1 MYLSSLKVS
10 RLRSFEQQDVEFVHP
25 GQEKAKDRNG
35 AGVDNVTLL
44 LGNNGAGK
52 TTVLKAIA
60 LAVLGPV
67 FPNSGFVPECLIR
80 RDTSKN
86 KHKEAKLR
94 AGLSLHGQDLDSTRG
109 FSKPTLFSLAA
120 ASITRIGDYER
131 IDAGY
136 QDRDAPQPVSGD
148 KQTLDSERLF
158 DDSSPAFFLLGYG
171 ATRRVASPR
180 SREMLEDRRRG
191 LRYQRVSGLFEDY
204 VALFP
209 MKLWLPELQQRSKA
223 RYKEVC
229 KLLNQLLPEDTEFGG
244 EFEDL
249 QPVFTHRGVNLPF
262 TALSDGYRGFI
273 GVVADM
279 LYHLQ
284 DICPSRRKLTDVCG
298 IVMIDDVDIHMHPSW
313 QRTVVQTLAK
323 TLPNIQFVMTS
334 HSPILAGTV
343 YSTNI
348 RIVESPAKGP
358 SKVRMV
364 DARVH
369 GLNADQVLTGPL
381 FGLES
386 TRSPDQVQKLAEMAA
401 AVQRRGK
408 PTASL
413 DFLNEL
419 AGKSPE

>member
-35 AGVDNVTLL
+35 AGVGNVTLL

-60 LAVLGPV
+60 MAVLGPV
-67 FPNSGFVPECLIR
+67 IQNSGFVPECLIR
-80 RDTSKN
+80 RATTK
-86 KHKEAKLR
+86 KEHKEATLR
-94 AGLSLHGQDLDSTRG
+94 AGLSLHGQDLDIPREFTKPIA
-109 FSKPTLFSLAA
+109 FSQATATIVRK
-120 ASITRIGDYER
+120 GDYER
-131 IDAGY
+131 IETGY
-136 QDRDAPQPVSGD
+136 QEVVRTVHGD
-148 KQTLDSERLF
+148 QQTLDADRLF

-223 RYKEVC
+223 RYNEVC

-313 QRTVVQTLAK
+313 QRTVVQTLSQ

-348 RIVESPAKGP
+348 RIVESAAKGP
-358 SKVRMV
+358 SNVRMV
-364 DARVH
+364 EARVH

-386 TRSPDQVQKLAEMAA
+386 TRSPDQVRKLAEMAS
-401 AVQRRGK
+401 AVQRKGK
-408 PTASL
+408 PDASL